1 MLTILSLLASLAIAW
16 AVDHFAGRAGLLPP
30 VFAGSKARR
39 LAAGLVLA
47 AVVWIAMISPLATFG
62 QVPEVA
68 QVPWPALFAVHAVLA
83 VTLAVWLGIAF
94 AGSGRSVGSVLR
106 GQLGLGPPD
115 PREIALGIVTG
126 IGFWVPALVCSA
138 AIALAGWSMGWI
150 DLDASPP
157 GVVLW
162 LVAQPVALRLA
173 LAISAGFFE
182 EVFFR
187 GFLQPRIGVAAS
199 TLLFVAAHASYGQAP
214 LLGGVAFLSIAFAG
228 LVAWRRGLWAAI
240 VAHTT
245 FDVLQLLVV
254 IPAVVRELPVAAP

>member
-1 MLTILSLLASLAIAW
+1 MVTIAGLLASLGIAW
-16 AVDHFAGRAGLLPP
+16 AVDHLADRKGMLPP
-30 VFAGSKARR
+30 AFVASPGRR
-39 LAAGLVLA
+39 IAAGVALA
-47 AVVWIAMISPLATFG
+47 AVVWVAMIAPLGTFG
-62 QVPEVA
+62 QVAEVTD
-68 QVPWPALFAVHAVLA
+68 VPWPLLFAVHAVLA
-83 VTLAVWLGIAF
+83 ATLAVWLGIAF
-94 AGSGRSVGSVLR
+94 AGSGRSVGSVVR

-126 IGFWVPALVCSA
+126 IGFWVPALLCSA
-138 AIALAGWSMGWI
+138 AIALAGWSLGWI
-150 DLDASPP
+150 DLDAKPP

-173 LAISAGFFE
+173 LAMSAGFFE

-187 GFLQPRIGVAAS
+187 GFLQPRIGVTAS
-199 TLLFVAAHASYGQAP
+199 TLLFIAAHASYGQAP

-228 LVAWRRGLWAAI
+228 LVAWRHGLWAAI

-254 IPAVVRELPVAAP
+254 IPAVVRELPAAP